1 MAARGSGCTVDADA
15 RNTEFFVAGA
25 PRTRRR
31 SDRSET
37 SCRAP
42 GTPVITHS
50 LSLGFALANA
60 LRSAVIPCYSRARAR
75 DDVRDLSNTANGSA
89 PQYASSG
96 CWFASITD
104 GRG

>member
-60 LRSAVIPCYSRARAR
+60 LRSAVIPLLQPGARAR
-75 DDVRDLSNTANGSA
+75 DDVRDLSTANGSA
-89 PQYASSG
+89 P
-96 CWFASITD
+96 
-104 GRG
+104 R